1 MIVLT
6 SIQKEILK
14 KKNNIIKIKYKEKK
28 RLPTILYLFSFYYL
42 IDPSDRS
49 TRNYSCHFKDQ
60 TLAVVIH

>member
-28 RLPTILYLFSFYYL
+28 RLPTI
-42 IDPSDRS
+42 
-49 TRNYSCHFKDQ
+49 
-60 TLAVVIH
+60 

>member
-6 SIQKEILK
+6 SIQKETLK
-14 KKNNIIKIKYKEKK
+14 KKTNIIKIKYKEKK

-60 TLAVVIH
+60 TLAVIIH